1 MYSLR
6 DVVSF
11 AVDEF
16 LRGLE
21 GLTPDDAIWRPPKAD
36 GSQMN
41 AISWTVQHVG
51 AHWHAVASRLQ
62 GLQPQSGR
70 PPADGTPPSFEAAMT
85 LLRAAADD
93 LVAAVAGHEVDDD
106 REDLE
111 SAGETISQA
120 VARAVFHTWFHAGE
134 VNAVRQLLGHDEI
147 RFVGGLGDRF
157 RPVPPG

>member
-11 AVDEF
+11 GTVEF

-21 GLTPDDAIWRPPKAD
+21 GLTAADAVWRAPKSD

-51 AHWHAVASRLQ
+51 AHWHAVACRLQ
-62 GLQPQSGR
+62 GLPPRADR
-70 PPADGTPPSFEAAMT
+70 PPADGTPPSFEVAMAI
-85 LLRAAADD
+85 LRAAADD
-93 LVAAVAGHEVDDD
+93 LVEAVERHTHGHGEVG
-106 REDLE
+106 REG
-111 SAGETISQA
+111 APETASQA

-134 VNAVRQLLGHDEI
+134 INAVRQLLGHPEI
-147 RFVGGLGDRF
+147 RFIGDFGDRF
-157 RPVPPG
+157 RVDPSA